1 MHAHAYDASVDRM
14 IVYTFGGDE
23 GLEPETWLL
32 DLRTGRWSR
41 SGAETPD
48 VPRGMGAWA
57 SIACDEAAER
67 TVVIS
72 RRNTVPYRLAAY
84 DATGDR
90 WEILTEAGPGVEWWP
105 LDMVYDAVNRRLVGG
120 LGGGGAVVAFDL
132 ASRQWTVLL
141 EPTEGQPTP

>member
-1 MHAHAYDASVDRM
+1 M
-14 IVYTFGGDE
+14 GG
-23 GLEPETWLL
+23 
-32 DLRTGRWSR
+32 
-41 SGAETPD
+41 
-48 VPRGMGAWA
+48 WA
-57 SIACDEAAER
+57 SIAYDEAAER
-67 TVVIS
+67 TVAIS
-72 RRNTVPYRLAAY
+72 RWDTDRLTEY

>member
-1 MHAHAYDASVDRM
+1 M
-14 IVYTFGGDE
+14 
-23 GLEPETWLL
+23 
-32 DLRTGRWSR
+32 
-41 SGAETPD
+41 
-48 VPRGMGAWA
+48 GMGGWA
-57 SIACDEAAER
+57 SIAYDEAAER
-67 TVVIS
+67 TVAIS
-72 RRNTVPYRLAAY
+72 RRDTDRLTEY